1 MLCCIFLYLSF
12 TGSLYLTIFVQ
23 QVFHEI
29 EEKAELILD
38 ERGKTFVNILSLWKY
53 HRSEIALLEDMKA
66 LQ

>member
-1 MLCCIFLYLSF
+1 
-12 TGSLYLTIFVQ
+12 LTIFVQ

-29 EEKAELILD
+29 EEKAEFILD